1 MHMFGGRLVFLNL
14 MPSQTARPTITNEQ
28 GQYWSETA
36 FFSKR
41 FWFCKKDPS
50 ETLPGHRHWRSDRL
64 DFSKLQSHYIKR
76 LVNCDWAVKAGL
88 YEMEIESQWRL
99 YSQAGTSSSKKLVLK
114 STLCAGW
121 ISRLCSAVSHE
132 GALDS
137 LWDKFLGEN
146 MRTWEHFNVIVLR
159 TFVHWN
165 MCTYHTITARS
176 QPPGVISRI
185 SRSSHRQR
193 R

>member
-99 YSQAGTSSSKKLVLK
+99 YSQAGLTYYFFFKKISFKKNPHCAQDGYHDFVPPSHTKEPWTRCGTSSWV
-114 STLCAGW
+114 
-121 ISRLCSAVSHE
+121 
-132 GALDS
+132 
-137 LWDKFLGEN
+137 
-146 MRTWEHFNVIVLR
+146 RTWELENIL
-159 TFVHWN
+159 
-165 MCTYHTITARS
+165 MSLY
-176 QPPGVISRI
+176 
-185 SRSSHRQR
+185 
-193 R
+193 